1 MQNYLKSLPALALVC
16 SMALPVAA
24 QDAPTADTVIATV
37 DGTEITLGHMIVA
50 RASLPE
56 QYKDYPADVLF
67 DGILD
72 QLVQQTLLAQ
82 SVTTELPGRVT
93 LSLENER
100 RSLIAGEAVESA
112 LAGALTEAAIKEAYD
127 ASFANVDAGEE
138 FDASHILVETEE
150 EALAIKA
157 MLDEGADFAETAKE
171 KSTGPSGPGG
181 GSLGWFGTGA
191 MVPAFEAAAVAL
203 EVGAVSDP
211 VQTQFGWHVIKLNDK
226 RKKPAPTL
234 EEARQE
240 ITGQLQQA
248 AFTAKVEE
256 VSAGATIDRSGATG
270 MDPTLLNA
278 LDLVGN

>member
-1 MQNYLKSLPALALVC
+1 MQKYLKTLPALALVC
-16 SMALPVAA
+16 SMALPATA
-24 QDAPTADTVIATV
+24 QDAPTADTIVATV

-56 QYKDYPADVLF
+56 QYSEYPDDALF
-67 DGILD
+67 EGILD
-72 QLVQQTLLAQ
+72 QLIQQTVLAQ

-112 LAGALTEAAIKEAYD
+112 LAAALNEAAIKELYD
-127 ASFANVDAGEE
+127 ANYANADAGEE

-150 EALAIKA
+150 EAAAVKA

-226 RKKPAPTL
+226 RNMPAPTL
-234 EEARQE
+234 DEARQE
-240 ITGQLQQA
+240 ITGEIQQA
-248 AFTAKVEE
+248 AFMAKVEE
-256 VSAGATIDRSGATG
+256 VTSGATIDRSGETG
-270 MDPTLLNA
+270 LDPALINA

>member
-1 MQNYLKSLPALALVC
+1 MQKYLKTLPVLALVC
-16 SMALPVAA
+16 LMALPVTA

-50 RASLPE
+50 RASLAG
-56 QYKDYPADVLF
+56 QYSDYPDDELF

-72 QLVQQTLLAQ
+72 QLIQQTLLAQ
-82 SVTTELPGRVT
+82 SVTTDLPDRVT

-112 LAGALTEAAIKEAYD
+112 LTAALNEAAIKELYD
-127 ASFANVDAGEE
+127 ANYANADAGEE

-150 EALAIKA
+150 EAIAVKA
-157 MLDEGADFAETAKE
+157 MLDDGADFAETAKE

-211 VQTQFGWHVIKLNDK
+211 VQTQFGWHVILREDTRDSAPPPLDSVRDVLKQQIAQKKLQK
-226 RKKPAPTL
+226 
-234 EEARQE
+234 
-240 ITGQLQQA
+240 
-248 AFTAKVEE
+248 F
-256 VSAGATIDRSGATG
+256 ID
-270 MDPTLLNA
+270 
-278 LDLVGN
+278 DLR

>member
-1 MQNYLKSLPALALVC
+1 MQKYLKTLPALALVC
-16 SMALPVAA
+16 SLALPATA
-24 QDAPTADTVIATV
+24 QDAPTADTVVATV
-37 DGTEITLGHMIVA
+37 DGTGITLGHMIVA

-56 QYKDYPADVLF
+56 QYNEYPNDVLF

-72 QLVQQTLLAQ
+72 QLIQQTLLSQ
-82 SVTTELPGRVT
+82 SVTTELPARVT

-100 RSLIAGEAVESA
+100 RSLIAGEAIESA
-112 LAGALTEAAIKEAYD
+112 LAAALTEAAIRELYD
-127 ASFANVDAGEE
+127 ANYANADAGEE

-150 EALAIKA
+150 EALAVKA
-157 MLDEGADFAETAKE
+157 MLDEGDDFAETAKE

-191 MVPAFEAAAVAL
+191 MVPAFEAAAVTL

-226 RKKPAPTL
+226 RKKPSPTL
-234 EEARQE
+234 EDVREE
-240 ITGQLQQA
+240 ITSEIQKA
-248 AFTAKVEE
+248 AFMAKVEE
-256 VSAGATIDRSGATG
+256 VTSGATIDRSGETG
-270 MDPTLLNA
+270 LDPALLNA